1 MSDNWFTRLCFSSGK
16 MIHQIV
22 KPVEVSKK
30 TTVNKKVEEKQVSES
45 ITLRRTTIDEIEI
58 KQTSGDEK

>member
-1 MSDNWFTRLCFSSGK
+1 